1 VDNLYILAIL
11 STQDTGRWQKLVNN
25 YLCST
30 LDKSL
35 ISDLVHKTYFWN
47 NIHQVRSVKRLE
59 SQIIQKSKLVTVTY
73 IWGRR
78 RSKLATVTYVW
89 GRRRSKLA
97 TVTYVWGMRKS
108 KLATVT
114 YVWGRRKS
122 KLATVTYVWGR
133 RKSKFGHDHLC
144 LRKEKVKI
152 GHDHPCLRKENLS
165 FITNFILKHIH
176 SQSMDFQC
184 HLSWYVLLSVIWGER
199 WLFVLL
205 ILVKLL
211 TSCLKLF
218 V

>member
-1 VDNLYILAIL
+1 MDNLYILAIL

-89 GRRRSKLA
+89 G
-97 TVTYVWGMRKS
+97 M
-108 KLATVT
+108 
-114 YVWGRRKS
+114 RKS

-184 HLSWYVLLSVIWGER
+184 HLSWYVLFSVIWGER